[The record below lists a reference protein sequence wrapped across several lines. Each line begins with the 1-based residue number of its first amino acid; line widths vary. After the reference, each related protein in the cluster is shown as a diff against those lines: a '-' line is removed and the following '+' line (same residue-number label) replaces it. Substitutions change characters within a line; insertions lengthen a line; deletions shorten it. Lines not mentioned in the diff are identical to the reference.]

1 MAFRGETSVKP
12 DQEHFTRVMKVAA
25 NPAPPLK
32 TGDNENIIHRSW
44 FRCVNEFSLDPA
56 QTHRPNIE
64 TAQALSQSRERIGD
78 FLNIARAGIG
88 QLFKQAPDVGYVLLT
103 DTDGVVV
110 DSIGSDS
117 WDGSLGQAGL
127 LAGANWRE
135 EYAGTNGI
143 GTCIYERTALTCHH
157 DEHFFA
163 NNIGLSCDSAPLFD
177 ATGNFMGVLNVSA
190 LPTPTSYGN
199 NSLAAY
205 LTMLYGQIIE
215 GASFMRHFRSY
226 CILRLGT
233 ASELLEVCTDMMLA
247 LDRDG
252 NIVGATSTAR
262 RQLGGEACEGR
273 PGEVSPLIGRHLSE
287 IFRCTPAEVWQM
299 MRAQSTSERHI
310 LTTTD
315 KQIVCA
321 SVIPPPAPPRSG
333 GPQRRAAASSDYAAL
348 DELAGDDERMTH
360 LLDHARRL
368 VDKQVSIFIQGETGT
383 GKEVLARALHVSSA
397 RAGKPFI
404 AVNCAALPES
414 LIESELFGYTA
425 GTFTGARS
433 KGKKGL
439 IQQADGG
446 TLFLDEIGDMPLHL
460 QTRLLRVL
468 SEREVL
474 PLGADTHVPVELT
487 VISASHRDL
496 RKLILEGL
504 FREDLFYRLC
514 GATLFLP
521 PLRDRQDRSH
531 IINRIVVQEAAQLGK
546 HPRIAEDAMELL
558 MRYPWPGNV
567 RELRNALR
575 FALAIADNDCVQAE
589 HLPYEIRFPDAGPKN
604 AGGGAFLDAPQLW
617 ETHTPEPGETDEND
631 PAVKLRACLRR
642 NKWNITAVAA
652 ELGLCRSSVYRQM
665 RRFGIVPPTHI

>member
-1 MAFRGETSVKP
+1 
-12 DQEHFTRVMKVAA
+12 MKVAA
-25 NPAPPLK
+25 TPAPPLK
-32 TGDNENIIHRSW
+32 TGDNQNIIHRSW
-44 FRCVNEFSLDPA
+44 FRCINELHLNPGEKPA
-56 QTHRPNIE
+56 PHVE
-64 TAQALSQSRERIGD
+64 TADRLSQSCERIGD
-78 FLNIARAGIG
+78 FLNVARAGIG

-103 DTDGVVV
+103 DADGVVV
-110 DSIGSDS
+110 DSLGTDC
-117 WDGSLGQAGL
+117 WGDSLGEAGL
-127 LAGANWRE
+127 LAGANWHE
-135 EYAGTNGI
+135 TYAGTNGI
-143 GTCIYERTALTCHH
+143 GTCIHERTALTCHH

-163 NNIGLSCDSAPLFD
+163 GNISLSCDSAPLFD

-190 LPTPTSYGN
+190 LPTPTSHGN
-199 NSLAAY
+199 YSLAAY
-205 LTMLYGQIIE
+205 LTMFYSQVIE
-215 GASFMRHFRSY
+215 GASFMRHFRD
-226 CILRLGT
+226 CWILRLGT

-252 NIVGATSTAR
+252 TIVGATSTAL
-262 RQLGGEACEGR
+262 RQLGGDPSNSQPQHGNA
-273 PGEVSPLIGRHLSE
+273 SSLADRHLSE
-287 IFRCTPAEVWQM
+287 VCSCTPDEVWNM
-299 MRAQSTSERHI
+299 MRTQSTSERHV
-310 LTTTD
+310 LTTAD
-315 KQIVCA
+315 GQILCA
-321 SVIPPPAPPRSG
+321 SVVAPRTVARTG
-333 GPQRRAAASSDYAAL
+333 KPQSRATTRSDYSAL
-348 DELAGDDERMTH
+348 NELAGDDQRMTH

-368 VDKQVSIFIQGETGT
+368 VDKQVSIFVRGETGT
-383 GKEVLARALHVSSA
+383 GKEVLARACHLSSE
-397 RAGKPFI
+397 RAGKAFI
-404 AVNCAALPES
+404 AVNCAALPET

-425 GTFTGARS
+425 GTFTGGRG

-474 PLGADTHVPVELT
+474 PLGASTHVPVDLT

-531 IINRIVVQEAAQLGK
+531 IISRLLEQESQKLGNCP
-546 HPRIAEDAMELL
+546 HIADDAMELL
-558 MRYPWPGNV
+558 MRYQWPGNV

-575 FALAIADNDCVQAE
+575 FALAITDGPSIHAE
-589 HLPYEIRFPDAGPKN
+589 HLPFEIRFPGAAASG
-604 AGGGAFLDAPQLW
+604 AGGSALLDAPQLW
-617 ETHTPEPGETDEND
+617 ETHSPPLAETDAND
-631 PAVKLRACLRR
+631 PAVKLRACLRQ
-642 NKWNITAVAA
+642 NKWNITAAAA